1 MFSFMRQSKKR
12 NSPARKHSIQ
22 TSLDGSSPGENE
34 FKPELVTNPRQINVA
49 SAQSVGMLR
58 DHNEDALFTFST
70 VLAMNQFEER
80 FGLFALADGMGGHMN
95 GEVASDVSVR
105 VAVNYLIQHLFEP
118 LISKKNEPMNKGI
131 HEILNEAFQE
141 AQIAVLEGAP
151 GGGTTLLVAIL
162 MNDMVTISHVG
173 DSRAY
178 FFHPDGH
185 LEKLTSDHSLVQRLI
200 DLKEI
205 TEQEAENHPQKNVL
219 LKAVGQTDPFEPDIQ
234 TIRVPDGVKLMLC
247 SDGLWG
253 VVPEKIVQEVLAEN
267 KPLYE
272 TCQELVSAANQ
283 FGGPDNISVILVQTV

>member
-1 MFSFMRQSKKR
+1 MRKILLTTTLLLFSS
-12 NSPARKHSIQ
+12 
-22 TSLDGSSPGENE
+22 G
-34 FKPELVTNPRQINVA
+34 A
-49 SAQSVGMLR
+49 SHA
-58 DHNEDALFTFST
+58 
-70 VLAMNQFEER
+70 EET
-80 FGLFALADGMGGHMN
+80 GD
-95 GEVASDVSVR
+95 
-105 VAVNYLIQHLFEP
+105 
-118 LISKKNEPMNKGI
+118 
-131 HEILNEAFQE
+131 HEINLVVNAPEPEISLNLFGNTSGG
-141 AQIAVLEGAP
+141 ITTTDLDFDNFNFNCGGTGGGGGAGITGHCT

-219 LKAVGQTDPFEPDIQ
+219 LKAVGQTDPFDPDIQ

-253 VVPEKIVQEVLAEN
+253 VVPEKIVQKVMAEN